1 MQCAKSK
8 QQFFVK
14 PSQYTSRL
22 GQLLINYWGCRVRCS
37 RLGDIRLCG
46 QLFGCTAKVSFPFGS
61 AIGNIVFMEPI
72 SLELVQ
78 VHVPSSLNMICIPS
92 LLNFLG
98 INLTG
103 QRKNGHPGYC
113 ELWLLMW
120 SWDQLIV
127 AQFVVSVC
135 SYWKSSRKFENEM

>member
-1 MQCAKSK
+1 M
-8 QQFFVK
+8 
-14 PSQYTSRL
+14 
-22 GQLLINYWGCRVRCS
+22 

-61 AIGNIVFMEPI
+61 AIGNFVFMEPI

-78 VHVPSSLNMICIPS
+78 VHVPSSLNMICNPS

-103 QRKNGHPGYC
+103 QRKNGHPGCCDILATYVVLGSAHC
-113 ELWLLMW
+113 GYG
-120 SWDQLIV
+120 DF
-127 AQFVVSVC
+127 QFVLSVC
-135 SYWKSSRKFENEM
+135 AYWMSSRKFENEM